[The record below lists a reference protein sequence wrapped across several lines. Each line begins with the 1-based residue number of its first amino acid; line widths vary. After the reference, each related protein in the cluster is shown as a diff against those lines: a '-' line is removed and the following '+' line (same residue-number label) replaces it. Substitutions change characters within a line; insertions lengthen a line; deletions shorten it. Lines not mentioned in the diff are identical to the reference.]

1 MTFEKVVTHGSEFR
15 DVSQIDNTMDAKL
28 RMQDR
33 PLRYRFD
40 YVVLMLIESAD
51 RYRHRDR
58 DVVLQIDADRVE
70 ARCND

>member
-1 MTFEKVVTHGSEFR
+1 MTFEKFVTHGSEFR
-15 DVSQIDNTMDAKL
+15 DVSQIDHTVDPQL

-33 PLRYRFD
+33 PLRNGLD
-40 YVVLMLIESAD
+40 YVVLLFIKAAD

-58 DVVLQIDADRVE
+58 DVVLQIDANRVK